1 MEILRLGNVW
11 GRASGA
17 WALPIVQ
24 RLLTGRP
31 IGLRGVTGFSNTTD
45 VANVAA
51 YLIYLLGEDRSPGV
65 YYHHLAEFSA
75 VPWDRWVGGVA
86 HELNVEPVYAE
97 PDVVNLHATAPN
109 ELALA
114 FAPLRPRN
122 LYRRFAAE
130 QTTGSWARSALRSL
144 PKPLFNQLKGPEVVF
159 AGAPERDRAER
170 TFLAIM
176 CATQEFKSQVLPGWS
191 PPVTEAESMERVVDW
206 LRAGWS
212 KCSSRLPS
220 APTTPPGPDHARC
233 PIRRRSAHQSRW

>member
-1 MEILRLGNVW
+1 MEIVRLGNVW

-31 IGLRGVTGFSNTTD
+31 IGLRGVTGSAIRPTWRTL
-45 VANVAA
+45 AA
-51 YLIYLLGEDRSPGV
+51 YLIHLLGADRSPGV

-86 HELNVEPVYAE
+86 RELDVEPVYVE
-97 PDVVNLHATAPN
+97 PDVVNLRATAPN
-109 ELALA
+109 ELAHA

-130 QTTGSWARSALRSL
+130 QTTGSWARSALRLL
-144 PKPLFNQLKGPEVVF
+144 PKPLFNQLKGPELVF
-159 AGAPERDRAER
+159 AGAPEHDRAER

-206 LRAGWS
+206 LRAG
-212 KCSSRLPS
+212 
-220 APTTPPGPDHARC
+220 
-233 PIRRRSAHQSRW
+233 